1 MDAETTTTTSR
12 RGRPRS
18 EKATS
23 AILEAAAE
31 LLLLRGL
38 GAMSMDEVAKRAG
51 VSKATI
57 YRWWPSKELL
67 ALDALLDW
75 AAVRTPTRDTG
86 SLRGDL
92 VALVR
97 PWVREITRQP
107 FGRVIAALVTEAQS
121 DPEFAAAYRTHFVD
135 PRREAMRAA
144 FARAAERGE
153 VPTDL
158 DVEVA
163 IDLIYGPLYHR
174 LLHGHAPLTRRF
186 ADGVVDMALGGIVKS
201 SSHPTPTRR
210 DP

>member
-1 MDAETTTTTSR
+1 MDREATAAPAR

-18 EKATS
+18 ERARN

-38 GAMSMDEVAKRAG
+38 GAVSMDAVADRAG

-57 YRWWPSKELL
+57 YRWWPSKEML
-67 ALDALLDW
+67 ALDALLGW
-75 AAVRTPTRDTG
+75 AAVRAPTRDTG

-92 VALVR
+92 LALVR
-97 PWVREITRQP
+97 PWVREIRRAP

-121 DPEFAAAYRTHFVD
+121 DPQFAEAYRTRFVK

-153 VPTDL
+153 VPADL
-158 DVEVA
+158 DAEVA
-163 IDLIYGPLYHR
+163 VDLIYGPLYHR
-174 LLHGHAPLTRRF
+174 LLHGHAPLTGRF
-186 ADGVVDMALGGIVKS
+186 AESVVDMALGGIAS
-201 SSHPTPTRR
+201 RPAS
-210 DP
+210 DGQ

>member
-1 MDAETTTTTSR
+1 MEREPTAATPR

-18 EKATS
+18 EKARN

-31 LLLLRGL
+31 LLLLHGL
-38 GAMSMDEVAKRAG
+38 GAMSMDAVAERAG

-57 YRWWPSKELL
+57 YRWWPSKEML
-67 ALDALLDW
+67 ALDALLAW
-75 AAVRTPTRDTG
+75 AAASAPPRDTG

-92 VALVR
+92 LALVR
-97 PWVREITRQP
+97 PWVREIRRQP

-121 DPEFAAAYRTHFVD
+121 DPQFAEAYRTRFVE

-153 VPTDL
+153 VPAGL

-163 IDLIYGPLYHR
+163 VDLIYGPLYHR
-174 LLHGHAPLTRRF
+174 LLHGHAPLTARF
-186 ADGVVDMALGGIVKS
+186 AENVVDMALAGIANPPS
-201 SSHPTPTRR
+201 PAGH
-210 DP
+210 